1 MEIRHHSHRSQRIRF
16 GIGITAGVVLLLCAS
31 CVTNRS
37 TKYLQNIRE
46 DFGKAQYEEYRLQPK
61 DEILF
66 QVFTTNEDAAKM
78 FNTAGGATL
87 TSNPFGGRRIYDD
100 GTVDLPYIDHVKIA
114 GMTTREAGQY
124 LTEVLRPY
132 ISDDLFVKV
141 ELGKKMYYTIGET
154 GSRNYEM
161 YKDQMNIFEA
171 LAQSGDLNIEADRK
185 KVKILR
191 NTNGQD
197 TIIEFDIRSKDI
209 VDSELYYIQPG
220 DIILVNRPKASFFKI
235 TSFSTF
241 LSVVISSISFI
252 LLVIN
257 YTNN

>member
-61 DEILF
+61 DEIVF
-66 QVFTTNEDAAKM
+66 QVFTTNEEAAKM
-78 FNTAGGATL
+78 FNTAGGA
-87 TSNPFGGRRIYDD
+87 SQSSGRRIYDD
-100 GTVDLPYIDHVKIA
+100 GTIDLPYVDHIKIA
-114 GMTTREAGQY
+114 GMTVREAGKY
-124 LTEVLRPY
+124 LTEILRPY
-132 ISDDLFVKV
+132 ISNDLFVKV
-141 ELGKKMYYTIGET
+141 ELNKKVYYTIGAT
-154 GSRNYEM
+154 GVGEHGM
-161 YKDQMNIFEA
+161 YKDEMNLFEA
-171 LAQSGDLNIEADRK
+171 LAQSGDLTVEADRK
-185 KVKILR
+185 KIKILR

-220 DIILVNRPKASFFKI
+220 DVIFANKPKGSFFKI

-241 LSVVISSISFI
+241 LNVIISSISFI

-257 YTNN
+257 YTNS

>member
-61 DEILF
+61 DEIVF
-66 QVFTTNEDAAKM
+66 QVFTTNEEAAKM
-78 FNTAGGATL
+78 FNTAGGATQ
-87 TSNPFGGRRIYDD
+87 TSNQFGGRRIYDD
-100 GTVDLPYIDHVKIA
+100 GTIDLPYIDHIKIA
-114 GMTTREAGQY
+114 GMTVREAGKY
-124 LTEVLRPY
+124 LTEILRPY
-132 ISDDLFVKV
+132 ISNDLFVKV
-141 ELGKKMYYTIGET
+141 ELNKKVYYTIGAT
-154 GSRNYEM
+154 GVGEHGM
-161 YKDQMNIFEA
+161 YKDEMNLFEA
-171 LAQSGDLNIEADRK
+171 LAQSGDLTVEADRK
-185 KVKILR
+185 KIKILR

-220 DIILVNRPKASFFKI
+220 DVIFANKPKGSFFKI